1 MKLTIL
7 NPDDFSIKVVS
18 INKKNLLEGTIK
30 QLEGHE
36 AYEDTVIN
44 EDLYSCT
51 VKEDIPE
58 YINAN
63 VAKQLSEIETLC
75 ATNDASYFRLVTL

>member
-7 NPDDFSIKVVS
+7 NPDDFTVKVVS

-36 AYEDTVIN
+36 AYEDTVID
-44 EDLYSCT
+44 EDLYSCN
-51 VKEDIPE
+51 VREDIPD
-58 YINAN
+58 YLNAN
-63 VAKQLSEIETLC
+63 VSKQLGEIEKLC